1 MASGP
6 PPKDGEVVTS
16 STRIRQILK
25 RLEEVEKELHELLE
39 DAGY

>member
-1 MASGP
+1 MSSGP
-6 PPKDGEVVTS
+6 PPKEGEILTS

-25 RLEEVEKELHELLE
+25 RVEEVEKELRELLN